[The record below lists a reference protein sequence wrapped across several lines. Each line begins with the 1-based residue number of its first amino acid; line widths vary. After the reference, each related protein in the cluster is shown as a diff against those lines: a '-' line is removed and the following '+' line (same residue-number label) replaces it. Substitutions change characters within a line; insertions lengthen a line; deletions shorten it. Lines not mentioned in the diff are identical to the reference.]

1 MSVDT
6 VKINLN
12 GTNYN
17 LTYNSSSGKW
27 EATITAPSN
36 TSWNQPNN
44 KYGITVTATDDAG
57 NSTVKDR
64 TDSTLGSAL
73 QLRVLEKVKPTV
85 ALTSPSSGAKVTSS
99 KPTFVFQLRDSG
111 SGIKIS
117 TLALK
122 IDGGTAISNGSP
134 GMTCTSVSGGYD
146 CSYIPPTA
154 LGDGAHTVTIQI
166 ADNDD
171 NTSNL
176 LSSAFTVDT
185 VPPALN
191 VTAPQ
196 EGLITNNASLTVSGT
211 TNDTTSSPVTA
222 TIKVNGVDQGTVT
235 VSSGSFS
242 KAITLSEGSNTI
254 VVRVTDAAGLYSEIT
269 RTVKLDTVA
278 PSITAVTLVPNPV
291 DSGATFVITVTVS
304 DS

>member
-1 MSVDT
+1 MAVSS

-12 GTNYN
+12 GTDYN

-36 TSWNQPNN
+36 TSFNQPSN

-64 TDSTLGSAL
+64 TDSVLGNLL
-73 QLRVLEKVKPTV
+73 QLRVLEKTKPTV
-85 ALTSPSSGAKVTSS
+85 ALTSPSSGAKITSS

-111 SGIKIS
+111 SGIEIS
-117 TLALK
+117 SLALK
-122 IDGGTAISNGSP
+122 IDGGTVVTNNSP
-134 GMTCTSVSGGYD
+134 GMNCTSVSGGYD
-146 CSYIPPTA
+146 CSYIPAAA
-154 LGDGAHTVTIQI
+154 LADGAHTVTIQVK
-166 ADNDD
+166 DNDG
-171 NTSNL
+171 NTSTL
-176 LSSAFTVDT
+176 LSSSFTVDT

-191 VTAPQ
+191 VTSPQ
-196 EGLITNNASLTVSGT
+196 EGLITKNASLTVSGT

-222 TIKVNGVDQGTVT
+222 TIKLNGVDQGTVNI
-235 VSSGSFS
+235 SSGSFS
-242 KAITLSEGSNTI
+242 KAITLEEGNNTI
-254 VVRVTDAAGLYSEIT
+254 VIRVTDAAGLYSEIT

-291 DSGATFVITVTVS
+291 DSGSTFVITVTVS